1 MQRTELP
8 EMFFG
13 ANRKIFQNAELL
25 RKNMTIAEKLLWER
39 LNKNQL
45 GVRFKAQHPIDMF
58 IVDFYCH
65 KYKLIIEVDG
75 EIHLNQKDYDEG
87 RTAELNRFD
96 LKVIRF
102 TNEEVLVDIDKV
114 VVEIKSYLNEPG
126 SPQAPAPNP

>member
-1 MQRTELP
+1 MQQTELP

-13 ANRKIFQNAELL
+13 ANRKIFQNAEQL
-25 RKNMTIAEKLLWER
+25 RKNMTLAEKLLWER

-45 GVRFKAQHPIDMF
+45 GVRFKAQHPMDMF

-96 LKVIRF
+96 LTVIRF
-102 TNEEVLVDIDKV
+102 TNEDVVNEIEKV
-114 VVEIKSYLNEPG
+114 VSEIKMYLIEPG
-126 SPQAPAPNP
+126 LPQAPKGV

>member
-1 MQRTELP
+1 MQQTELP

-45 GVRFKAQHPIDMF
+45 GVRFKAQHPMDMF

-96 LKVIRF
+96 LTVIRF
-102 TNEEVLVDIDKV
+102 TNEDVVNEIEKV
-114 VVEIKSYLNEPG
+114 VSEIKMYLIEPG
-126 SPQAPAPNP
+126 LPQAPKGV

>member
-1 MQRTELP
+1 
-8 EMFFG
+8 MFFG